1 MPRTNTLYLNNK
13 SEVFSQLELRKV
25 AAAAVDREQI
35 IRTVYENHADIAEG
49 LLGPALAWA
58 APIRPE
64 AATLEEGKKANG
76 EKIVIGTFTDRA
88 ELPEVAALLKQQLE
102 AAGFQVELDIREYA
116 QIENDALSGKFDAF
130 ILSRATV
137 LDSGDPV
144 AYMQSDFGC
153 EGSFNLGQFCSETV
167 DEALTHADLQPLG
180 EQRQKAIIAAE
191 QKILGEFAAIP
202 LLHERVVQGESA
214 RVTDAVRDPSERRLI
229 DAQTKVN

>member
-1 MPRTNTLYLNNK
+1 
-13 SEVFSQLELRKV
+13 
-25 AAAAVDREQI
+25 
-35 IRTVYENHADIAEG
+35 
-49 LLGPALAWA
+49 
-58 APIRPE
+58 
-64 AATLEEGKKANG
+64 
-76 EKIVIGTFTDRA
+76 
-88 ELPEVAALLKQQLE
+88 
-102 AAGFQVELDIREYA
+102 
-116 QIENDALSGKFDAF
+116 
-130 ILSRATV
+130 
-137 LDSGDPV
+137 
-144 AYMQSDFGC
+144 MQSDFGC